1 MEQISYITIF
11 CILRIFV
18 IILEKNSTILN
29 MKDLKNVFEGNE
41 LQDYLRLQIV
51 DEGAIGD
58 FFKKTYNYLKG
69 KIAKIGNF
77 FVSFFND
84 KVLPV
89 MMPITSQVAFKN
101 GNVPDSKGINWIGN
115 SEDAKYS
122 GVDTSGAASLN
133 SRCSTIEMWKAAARR
148 KGINEGKED
157 SLEDIL
163 EKLKLQSDDN
173 QVRNIDEAELERLV
187 EIVLRKGSAAKPL
200 LVWGAPGVGKT
211 AIVNAVLKRVK
222 GQNSRMLDMQLSM
235 KEHDDFF
242 LPSYDVTKT
251 KAVDLPKSYL
261 PVWEDLDSM
270 TDEERKA
277 ADEACGTGLLFLDEL
292 SRAKPQVQDV
302 CLKLIGERKLGD
314 KYKLGSG
321 WSVIAASNRLEDDET
336 SQHALSTA
344 LANRFRQVNYM
355 PTVKSW
361 RKWADKQGYMNKY
374 VLDWLEQNQEYFYF
388 QDNDDTSIFC
398 TPRAWEAACQALADE
413 SYTADQEGFNL
424 LDLSDD
430 VISAA
435 IQDNVGYTAA
445 RAFMDYVK
453 LMRVMKIEDIKK
465 IITDPEKAKLPTDK
479 TGTYR
484 TDIAY
489 IIVTMLLSLFK
500 KQPTSDEFYNCCKYF
515 CRVGDM
521 SIAGKFFAYA
531 THKWEDI
538 NKHFGE
544 DSGDGWDDTYLP
556 ALQLLIDKY
565 PDWEHADFS

>member
-1 MEQISYITIF
+1 
-11 CILRIFV
+11 
-18 IILEKNSTILN
+18 

-41 LQDYLRLQIV
+41 LQDYLQMQMV
-51 DEGAIGD
+51 DESAIGD

-77 FVSFFND
+77 FVSVFND
-84 KVLPV
+84 KILPV
-89 MMPITSQVAFKN
+89 MMPVTSQTAFKA
-101 GNVPDSKGINWIGN
+101 GGVPDSKGINWIGN

-122 GVDTSGAASLN
+122 GVDTTGSASLN
-133 SRCSTIEMWKAAARR
+133 SRCSTIEMWQAAAKR
-148 KGINEGKED
+148 KGIHESKEE
-157 SLEDIL
+157 SLETIL
-163 EKLKLQSDDN
+163 EKLKLASDDN
-173 QVRNIDEAELERLV
+173 QIRNIDEAELERLV
-187 EIVLRKGSAAKPL
+187 EINLRKGAAAKPL
-200 LVWGAPGVGKT
+200 LIWGAPGVGKT
-211 AIVNAVLKRVK
+211 AIVNAVLNRVK

-242 LPSYDVTKT
+242 LPSYNVNKT

-261 PVWEDLDSM
+261 PVWEDLDTM

-321 WSVIAASNRLEDDET
+321 WSVIAASNRLEDDEV
-336 SQHALSTA
+336 SQHKLSTA
-344 LANRFRQVNYM
+344 LANRFRQVNYT

-361 RKWADKQGYMNKY
+361 RKWADKQGYMDKN
-374 VLDWLEQNQEYFYF
+374 VIDWLEQNENYFYF

-424 LDLSDD
+424 LDLPDD
-430 VISAA
+430 VIAAA
-435 IQDNVGYTAA
+435 IQDNVGLTAA
-445 RAFMDYVK
+445 MAFMDYVK
-453 LMRVMKIEDIKK
+453 LMRIMKIDDIKK
-465 IITDPEKAKLPTDK
+465 IITDPDKAPLPRNK
-479 TGTYR
+479 EGQYR

-489 IIVTMLLSLFK
+489 IIVTMLISQFK
-500 KQPTSDEFYNCCKYF
+500 KQPTADEFYNCCKYF

-521 SIAGKFFAYA
+521 SIAGKFFAYS

-538 NKHFGE
+538 NKRFGE
-544 DSGDGWDDTYLP
+544 ESGNGWDDTYRP
-556 ALQLLIDKY
+556 ALQLLIDRY